1 MKDEK
6 PTSSVAALPSSLPT
20 RASPLTPPPRGG
32 DTRGGLMS
40 VNSLSIAVTPVNS
53 VYSLYED
60 AKIM

>member
-6 PTSSVAALPSSLPT
+6 PTTPNPFSPEEGT
-20 RASPLTPPPRGG
+20 RG
-32 DTRGGLMS
+32 GGLMS